1 MGRTRVLL
9 EGTKERPLDPDSAY
23 SQRAVPAGGTPDG
36 PVTMTVDGDRV
47 EIVGE
52 AVGTDEVRLELR
64 SDGETQWVSPPLPV
78 EIV

>member
-1 MGRTRVLL
+1 
-9 EGTKERPLDPDSAY
+9 
-23 SQRAVPAGGTPDG
+23 
-36 PVTMTVDGDRV
+36 MTVDGDRV